1 MQWFTIA
8 YTREGADRIHLETV
22 EHPNEVEAWGYA
34 VDMAD
39 TGCEVEIMPH
49 YFCIP
54 SYHGHSFRREVKD
67 ASARA
72 DAVNWHHKGL
82 AARERLKQMFPAGAA

>member
-1 MQWFTIA
+1 MAARAGMEAVTMQWFTIA

-39 TGCEVEIMPH
+39 TGC
-49 YFCIP
+49 
-54 SYHGHSFRREVKD
+54 
-67 ASARA
+67 
-72 DAVNWHHKGL
+72 
-82 AARERLKQMFPAGAA
+82 